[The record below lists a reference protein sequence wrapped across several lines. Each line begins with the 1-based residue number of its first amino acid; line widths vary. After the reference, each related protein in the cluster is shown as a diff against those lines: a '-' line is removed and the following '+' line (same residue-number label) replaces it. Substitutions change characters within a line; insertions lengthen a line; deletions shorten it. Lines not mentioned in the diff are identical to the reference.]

1 VIREGHSGTNLVLE
15 METELNRKFW
25 DGVCSRKCLQ
35 KDQRFVFEAAAG
47 KFLVLRSKKVF
58 LRHLQKNEFLLF

>member
-1 VIREGHSGTNLVLE
+1 

-35 KDQRFVFEAAAG
+35 KDQRFVFEAAAD
-47 KFLVLRSKKVF
+47 KFYGFKKQKIRYVF
-58 LRHLQKNEFLLF
+58 ETFAEK